1 MTSKTTSKTTAP
13 VSVAIQWAMQAD
25 HPPFSEVDNSR
36 IRRWAKACFM
46 DRAEI
51 TIRLVGEEEGKQ
63 LNRDFRGKDYA
74 TNVLT
79 FPMDMPD
86 LGANSGLPVFM
97 ADIVI
102 CPAVVEREA
111 AEQGKDPIDH
121 LAHLIIHG
129 CLHAQGYVHESDNQ
143 AELMENRE
151 IEILKRFKISN
162 PYVISAKK

>member
-1 MTSKTTSKTTAP
+1 MTSKTNTL

-46 DRAEI
+46 DRADI
-51 TIRLVGEEEGKQ
+51 TIRLVGEEEGQQ

-86 LGANSGLPVFM
+86 LG
-97 ADIVI
+97 D
-102 CPAVVEREA
+102 
-111 AEQGKDPIDH
+111 
-121 LAHLIIHG
+121 
-129 CLHAQGYVHESDNQ
+129 
-143 AELMENRE
+143 
-151 IEILKRFKISN
+151 
-162 PYVISAKK
+162 

>member
-1 MTSKTTSKTTAP
+1 MTNKARTT
-13 VSVAIQWAMQAD
+13 VSVAIQWAMHAD

-51 TIRLVGEEEGKQ
+51 TIRFVGEDEGRQ
-63 LNRDFRGKDYA
+63 LNRDFRDKDYA

-111 AEQGKDPIDH
+111 IEQHKDPVEH
-121 LAHLIIHG
+121 LAHLVIHG

-162 PYVISAKK
+162 PYVTSTKK

>member
-1 MTSKTTSKTTAP
+1 MTSKISAP
-13 VSVAIQWAMQAD
+13 VSVAIQWEVQAD
-25 HPPFSEVDNSR
+25 HPPFSEVDNTR

-51 TIRLVGEEEGKQ
+51 TIRLVGEEEGRQ

-79 FPMDMPD
+79 FPVDVPN
-86 LGANSGLPVFM
+86 LGSHAGLPVFM

-111 AEQGKDPIDH
+111 VEQKKDPIDH

-129 CLHAQGYVHESDNQ
+129 CLHAQGYVHGSDKQ

-151 IEILKRFKISN
+151 IEIMKRFKIPN
-162 PYVISAKK
+162 PYEMPDKN